1 MKIIKNYK
9 DEYQIIESGICH
21 PVDGEPVEFE
31 IRRHAAGAYSIVL
44 PDRNDPELDD
54 EINVEPSE
62 PEAQERIADAD
73 LLTLAG
79 WALGEAK
86 TYYEDESF
94 EE

>member
-9 DEYQIIESGICH
+9 DEYQAVETGICH

-44 PDRNDPELDD
+44 PDRNDPDMDD

-62 PEAQERIADAD
+62 PEAQQMIEAAD
-73 LLTLAG
+73 LFTLAG
-79 WALGEAK
+79 WALSEAK
-86 TYYEDESF
+86 DYYESF